1 MLALPVLYPATVA
14 VADGWRPIQQP
25 KKPYHKPSDRRCSG
39 SRYTFALV
47 DVLDIPL
54 SRSPWLLRIPSVS
67 TKIQTALVRTKH
79 RFVAHVSHVHQA
91 FLRICEHVCCFRD
104 RMMRW
109 IPIVSYRQHVVSAW
123 SRRGSTLYAI
133 LFSFSLSLFGV
144 QRKYRCRSRRF
155 CLIP

>member
-1 MLALPVLYPATVA
+1 VAILALSVLHPEIFA
-14 VADGWRPIQQP
+14 VADGWCPLQQP
-25 KKPYHKPSDRRCSG
+25 KKPCHKPFDRRCSG
-39 SRYTFALV
+39 SRCTFALV
-47 DVLDIPL
+47 DVLGILL

-79 RFVAHVSHVHQA
+79 RFVANVSNVHQA

-123 SRRGSTLYAI
+123 LRRGSTLYGNLI
-133 LFSFSLSLFGV
+133 SFSLSLFGV
-144 QRKYRCRSRRF
+144 QRKYRCRSGH
-155 CLIP
+155 L